1 MSGSMRP
8 RLHPV
13 QYVSHFLLWN
23 HIAVS
28 PPHAFQFLNSLLT
41 VTFMIEIF
49 FFLSF
54 QGFCLICLWFLD
66 LIMEKIMTNRNVSSA
81 SSWVLLLP

>member
-1 MSGSMRP
+1 
-8 RLHPV
+8 
-13 QYVSHFLLWN
+13 
-23 HIAVS
+23 
-28 PPHAFQFLNSLLT
+28 
-41 VTFMIEIF
+41 MIEIF
-49 FFLSF
+49 LFLSF

>member
-1 MSGSMRP
+1 MMSGSMRP

-13 QYVSHFLLWN
+13 QYVSRFLLWN

-49 FFLSF
+49 FFFIFSRVL
-54 QGFCLICLWFLD
+54 LD
-66 LIMEKIMTNRNVSSA
+66 LFV
-81 SSWVLLLP
+81 VLRFDYGNNNDQP